1 MTKSARL
8 FLPLLA
14 PGQAQKEITHNEALA
29 QLDIITQAVVQA
41 VGVDVPPTSPALGEC
56 WIIGPSPEGSWSGM
70 AQHLAGWTENGW
82 RYVQPFIGLG
92 VWTVDEGMFARWDG
106 GAWVTGIV
114 SAAAISIGGEQI
126 IGSRQPAIANPEG
139 GGTAD
144 VEARTAIGSILDA
157 MRAHGLI
164 DEPV

>member
-1 MTKSARL
+1 M
-8 FLPLLA
+8 
-14 PGQAQKEITHNEALA
+14 
-29 QLDIITQAVVQA
+29 
-41 VGVDVPPTSPALGEC
+41 
-56 WIIGPSPEGSWSGM
+56 
-70 AQHLAGWTENGW
+70 
-82 RYVQPFIGLG
+82 QPIIGLG

-157 MRAHGLI
+157 MRAHGLF
-164 DEPV
+164 DGPGTWVRPNRREGPSVGKEGV

>member
-8 FLPLLA
+8 FPPLLA

-41 VGVDVPPTSPALGEC
+41 VGVDVPPASPAPGEC

-92 VWTVDEGMFARWDG
+92 VWTVDEGMFEIGRATSGLQSLMR
-106 GAWVTGIV
+106 
-114 SAAAISIGGEQI
+114 ISY
-126 IGSRQPAIANPEG
+126 AVFCLKNKNNN
-139 GGTAD
+139 
-144 VEARTAIGSILDA
+144 
-157 MRAHGLI
+157 H
-164 DEPV
+164 

>member
-41 VGVDVPPTSPALGEC
+41 VGVDVLPASPAPGEC

-70 AQHLAGWTENGW
+70 AQHRAGGKVNGW
-82 RYVQPFIGLG
+82 RFVQPFNGLG
-92 VWTVDEGMFARWDG
+92 VWHVDEGLFARWDG
-106 GAWVTGIV
+106 GAWVNGIV
-114 SAAAISIGGEQI
+114 WAAALRLGGEQI
-126 IGSRQPAIANPEG
+126 SW
-139 GGTAD
+139 
-144 VEARTAIGSILDA
+144 S
-157 MRAHGLI
+157 
-164 DEPV
+164 